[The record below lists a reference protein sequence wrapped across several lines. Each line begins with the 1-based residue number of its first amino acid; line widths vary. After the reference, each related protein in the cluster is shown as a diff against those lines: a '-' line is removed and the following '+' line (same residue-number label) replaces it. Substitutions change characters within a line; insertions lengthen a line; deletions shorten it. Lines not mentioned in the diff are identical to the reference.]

1 MEECT
6 IDRNQEISES
16 GIICKALLR
25 MASHVVYT
33 LEQQLMLLE
42 LCLLLCNATR
52 AVSCRL
58 FEVAFCL
65 AKTTLGTYPRFE
77 GPEGTYCKLP
87 QAPLRLIT
95 GQTHGSDSPTLGD
108 CNSKLPLDQ
117 LSFFVFNFTN
127 RHVHYSQF
135 FVSAPKCRDT
145 VLDA

>member
-16 GIICKALLR
+16 GIICK
-25 MASHVVYT
+25 
-33 LEQQLMLLE
+33 
-42 LCLLLCNATR
+42 ATR

-127 RHVHYSQF
+127 RHGTTANFLSRHR
-135 FVSAPKCRDT
+135 SAETQCWMRRYVRGKYVRTYVAFRNAPT
-145 VLDA
+145 QVLHALHS